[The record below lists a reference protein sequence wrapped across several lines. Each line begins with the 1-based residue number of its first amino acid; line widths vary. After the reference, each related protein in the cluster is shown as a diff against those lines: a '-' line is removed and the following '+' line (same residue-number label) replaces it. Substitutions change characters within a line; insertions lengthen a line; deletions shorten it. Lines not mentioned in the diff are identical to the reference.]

1 MSHGHITS
9 GLAKYPAGA
18 ADRCNKVA
26 ESLPLKNVKDVM
38 AKVRERARARERRSK
53 GGGERESVSESVRE
67 CESEGESTREKE
79 RVGESGRE
87 RARDRAKERL

>member
-18 ADRCNKVA
+18 ADRWNKVA

-53 GGGERESVSESVRE
+53 GGGESKSERESESESVRA
-67 CESEGESTREKE
+67 
-79 RVGESGRE
+79 RE
-87 RARDRAKERL
+87 RARESGGEWERAREG